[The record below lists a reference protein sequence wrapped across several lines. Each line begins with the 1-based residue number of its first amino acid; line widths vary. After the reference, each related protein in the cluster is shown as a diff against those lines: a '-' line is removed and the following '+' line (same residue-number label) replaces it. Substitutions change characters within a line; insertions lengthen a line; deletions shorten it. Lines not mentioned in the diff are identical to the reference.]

1 MLLHLDIICGSL
13 TMAKATG
20 PTKTVAF
27 ITWSFMEKSLPALDW
42 KEHQG
47 FTNGSGRKGFG
58 CQLNKSSIKCFLIS
72 ETLNVG
78 GKVCESS
85 DMVLAGSGVPSIIQ
99 IL

>member
-13 TMAKATG
+13 TMAKATR

-58 CQLNKSSIKCFLIS
+58 C
-72 ETLNVG
+72 
-78 GKVCESS
+78 
-85 DMVLAGSGVPSIIQ
+85 
-99 IL
+99 